1 MIIPWWLH
9 RTLIVILM
17 PICALVGVI
26 LGLYA
31 AGLLDGILGRMTI
44 IFIPLGLLLGAFI
57 PHRIFR
63 KCIHAK
69 CPVDGERM
77 AIERVTLPQRYPQDV
92 PGTGTRYHCAVC
104 GTIK

>member
-1 MIIPWWLH
+1 MRIPWWLH

-17 PICALVGVI
+17 PTGALGGAI

-31 AGLLDGILGRMTI
+31 VGLLDRLLGRATTI
-44 IFIPLGLLLGAFI
+44 LLPLGFILGAFI

-63 KCIHAK
+63 TFIHAK
-69 CPVDGERM
+69 CPVDGARM
-77 AIERVTLPQRYPQDV
+77 AIERVALPQKYPQEV
-92 PGTGTRYHCAVC
+92 PGTGTRYRCEVC